1 MNFAIIAAITIAIYF
16 VSVVLNFLM
25 IIAMVVIDPPNKKDI
40 SEMHIN
46 ADMCSAFTLFGP
58 IGTIVITIALIRVIF
73 GFIAKA
79 CSGPKGKLTEV
90 YFNFMKGK
98 TK

>member
-1 MNFAIIAAITIAIYF
+1 MNFASFATTIIAIYV
-16 VSVVLNFLM
+16 VSLVLNFLM
-25 IIAMVVIDPPNKKDI
+25 IIAMVVIDPKTDEDI
-40 SEMHIN
+40 YTMREN
-46 ADMCSAFTLFGP
+46 ADYGAVFTLLGP

>member
-1 MNFAIIAAITIAIYF
+1 MNFAIIAAITIAIYV
-16 VSVVLNFLM
+16 VSLVLNFLM
-25 IIAMVVIDPPNKKDI
+25 IIAMVVIDPKTDEDI
-40 SEMHIN
+40 YNMREY
-46 ADMCSAFTLFGP
+46 ADCGAVFTLFGP
-58 IGTIVITIALIRVIF
+58 IGTIVIAVALLRVIF

>member
-1 MNFAIIAAITIAIYF
+1 MNFAIIAAITIAIYV
-16 VSVVLNFLM
+16 VSLVLNFLM
-25 IIAMVVIDPPNKKDI
+25 IIAMVVIDPKTDEDI
-40 SEMHIN
+40 YTMREN
-46 ADMCSAFTLFGP
+46 ADCGSVFTLLGP
-58 IGTIVITIALIRVIF
+58 IGTVVIAVALLRVVF
-73 GFIAKA
+73 GFIAKT